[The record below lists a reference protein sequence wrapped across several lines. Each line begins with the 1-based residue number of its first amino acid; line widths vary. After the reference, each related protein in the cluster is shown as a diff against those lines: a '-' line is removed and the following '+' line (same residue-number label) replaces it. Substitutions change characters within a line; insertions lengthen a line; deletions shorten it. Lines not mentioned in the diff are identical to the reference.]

1 MRKKKLL
8 TIFVLST
15 LLGGCIFTSPEP
27 PSNQSNICSIFK
39 DHPDW
44 YDYAL
49 DSEKQWGTSIGA
61 QIAFIKQES
70 SFRHDIRPPRDKLLG
85 IIPWFR
91 SSSAYGYAQAQDA
104 VWSEYEE
111 ERGSLFSR
119 RSHMKYA
126 TDFIGWYNKKSR
138 SVLGISQTNIEH
150 LYLAYHEGVGGF
162 QRGTFKSKRWLM
174 GVAKRVDQKA
184 RSYDNQLASCRDK
197 FDSGSWWNPFS

>member
-1 MRKKKLL
+1 MFKKKLL
-8 TIFVLST
+8 TIIVLSM
-15 LLGGCIFTSPEP
+15 LLGGCNFPSPEP

-49 DSEKQWGTSIGA
+49 DSEKQWGTSIAA

-126 TDFIGWYNKKSR
+126 TDFIGWYLNRAHQKLKISKSDAY
-138 SVLGISQTNIEH
+138 N
-150 LYLAYHEGVGGF
+150 LYLAYHEGISGYS
-162 QRGTFKSKRWLM
+162 RKSYKSKKSLKSTANK
-174 GVAKRVDQKA
+174 VQQKA
-184 RSYDNQLASCRDK
+184 TLYKKQLKKC
-197 FDSGSWWNPFS
+197 